1 MAMFGADEILV
12 KQLLCLN
19 QRICS
24 YNCAKCQAICPQ
36 NAIEINKETGI
47 VTMNSQCT
55 NCGLCLS
62 ECPAQAIVWK
72 HFMRYPLK
80 IHDEKVEVF
89 CTKIKCDGYASCLA
103 NLSEYELAYLAMKAE
118 VHLCIDKSMCM
129 KCNPN
134 LIRHI
139 DRQIKRVNSFLT
151 KVKLNPIKIFWQQD
165 QAEGEMNRREL
176 FQFFFTKLKQSI
188 GEVLPIADKL
198 SDYRILLV
206 EELQRNFAESMGD
219 AAPFFQGAKGL
230 QACTMCGAC
239 VRACR
244 NKALQIVINQEENR
258 SELLHDQ
265 TLCTGC
271 NVCSIICPEKAIEI
285 SAEHSRLESIGK
297 NKPTLVSERALK
309 LCETCGAT
317 IIEGVH
323 KVCPDCQRKQD
334 KKLQDIY

>member
-1 MAMFGADEILV
+1 MAMLGADEILV

-24 YNCAKCQAICPQ
+24 HNCAKCQEICPQ

-47 VTMNSQCT
+47 VTLNSHCT

-80 IHDEKVEVF
+80 IRDEKAEVF
-89 CTKIKCDGYASCLA
+89 CTKLKCDGYASCLV

-118 VHLCIDKSMCM
+118 LHLCVDKAVCM

-134 LIRHI
+134 IIGHI
-139 DRQIKRVNSFLT
+139 DRQIKRVNSFLA
-151 KVKLNPIKIFWQQD
+151 KVKLKPIEFSWQQD
-165 QAEGEMNRREL
+165 QAVGEMNRREL

-188 GEVLPIADKL
+188 GEVLPIANQL

-206 EELQRNFAESMGD
+206 EELQRNFAESTGD

-244 NKALQIVINQEENR
+244 NKALQIVIDGATNSYALR
-258 SELLHDQ
+258 HDQ

-285 SAEHSRLESIGK
+285 SADHSSLESIGK
-297 NKPTLVSERALK
+297 NKPTLVIKKALI
-309 LCETCGAT
+309 LCEICGAT

-323 KVCPDCQRKQD
+323 KVCPDCRRKQD